1 MTEAQLLRFADWL
14 KSQIGL
20 DAASIGLNTIE
31 RAVRERLAACRADAF
46 EPYWQLLQGS
56 AHERQQLIEAVVV
69 PETWFFRDA
78 AAFDTA
84 ARHACSLLA
93 GGQRSGPLRLLSL
106 PCSSGEEP
114 YSLAMALLDAG
125 LAPQRFQID
134 AVDISQR
141 ALERARHGLYQQ
153 HSFRSGTLGFRERHF
168 SAEPDGYR
176 LNEAVRRQVRF
187 SQGNLFGP
195 ELLAGEAPGGY
206 DIVFCRNVLIY
217 FDRPTQQRAI
227 AVLRHWLAEAG
238 LLLVGPAEAALLL
251 RHQFHS
257 AGLNLSSAFRKAP
270 PGTAAPAAAP
280 IAWRPP
286 ATVFAAPPK
295 PASVPQRPPRPAP
308 PMLAPPIPA
317 PSAPRNLLG
326 AAQCAADQ
334 GRLAEAMA
342 LCERHN
348 REHGPNA
355 TAFYLMALAADADG
369 QPQTAQNYYRK
380 TLYLDPT
387 HQEALMQLA
396 ALLELGGDVAG
407 AQRLYHRAQRSRNDH
422 GG

>member
-31 RAVRERLAACRADAF
+31 RAVCERLAACSADAF

-78 AAFDTA
+78 AAFDAA
-84 ARHACSLLA
+84 ARHACKLLA
-93 GGQRSGPLRLLSL
+93 DGRHSGPLRLLSL

-125 LAPQRFQID
+125 IAPQRFQID

-153 HSFRSGTLGFRERHF
+153 HSFRSGTLGFRDRFF
-168 SAEPDGYR
+168 SAEPDGHR

-187 SQGNLFGP
+187 RQGNLFGP

-217 FDRPTQQRAI
+217 FDRATQQRAI
-227 AVLRHWLAEAG
+227 AVLRHWLAETG

-257 AGLNLSSAFRKAP
+257 AGLSLSSAFHK
-270 PGTAAPAAAP
+270 TALTAAAP
-280 IAWRPP
+280 VPPPVAWRPP
-286 ATVFAAPPK
+286 AAVFTAPLK
-295 PASVPQRPPRPAP
+295 PAPLPQRPPRPAP
-308 PMLAPPIPA
+308 VMPAPP
-317 PSAPRNLLG
+317 APRDLLG

-355 TAFYLMALAADADG
+355 TAFYLMGLAADADG
-369 QPQTAQNYYRK
+369 QAQTAQSYYRK